1 MKAKVVENEAF
12 SISIIG
18 EEEPLKV
25 FGQNDRKTLLTFL
38 FEYIHG
44 PWRCLVGR
52 NRSLRGQLGS
62 FGNEVR

>member
-12 SISIIG
+12 RISIIG
-18 EEEPLKV
+18 EEEPLQV
-25 FGQNDRKTLLTFL
+25 FGHNDRKTLLTFL
-38 FEYIHG
+38 FEYMHG

-52 NRSLRGQLGS
+52 NQSLRGQLGS

>member
-25 FGQNDRKTLLTFL
+25 FGQNDRKMLLIFL

-44 PWRCLVGR
+44 PWRCFVGR
-52 NRSLRGQLGS
+52 NQSL
-62 FGNEVR
+62 